1 MNYFELDGIT
11 TPISSLQFPELNTV
25 IDVKRDDLL
34 PFSFGGNKVRIA
46 LEFLRDMHEK
56 GKNCLIG
63 YGNPRSNLSRAIAN
77 FCASTGVPCKLIA
90 PSEEHGGFIETANSR
105 LVASFGTEVHR
116 CEKNAVAPAVDA
128 VMEQCRAEGL
138 EPYYIYGDRFG
149 RGNEATPVRAYA
161 KAYREIA
168 GKGYDYIFLA
178 TGTGMTQSGLLAGSV
193 ECGGKERIIGISVA
207 RSREKAEAVIAA
219 SLEAYFAE
227 QGTTF
232 EAHDRICVFDDRL
245 CGEYGLYDAEIET
258 TIDLCFRRYGLPLD
272 PTYTGKAF
280 SGMLDYIRRNE
291 LQKQKI
297 LFLHTGGTPLFFDY
311 LASKSEKNG
320 D

>member
-1 MNYFELDGIT
+1 MNYFNLDGIT
-11 TPISSLQFPELNTV
+11 TPITSLEFPELNTA

-46 LEFLRDMHEK
+46 LEFLNDMRTK

-63 YGNPRSNLSRAIAN
+63 YGNPRSNLSRALAN
-77 FCASTGVPCKLIA
+77 LCTSQNVSCKLLA

-116 CEKNAVAPAVDA
+116 CEKYEVAPAVDA

-149 RGNEATPVRAYA
+149 KGNEAVPVRAYA
-161 KAYREIA
+161 KAYHEIA
-168 GKGYDYIFLA
+168 DGNYDYIFLP

-193 ECGGKERIIGISVA
+193 ECGGKEHIIGLSVA
-207 RSREKAEAVIAA
+207 RSKEKAESVIAA
-219 SLEAYFAE
+219 SLDAYFAE
-227 QGTTF
+227 QGKTF
-232 EAHDRICVFDDRL
+232 TAQDRICVCDDWL
-245 CGEYGLYDAEIET
+245 CGEYGLYDSAIEQ
-258 TIDLCFRRYGLPLD
+258 TIDRVFRRYGLPLD

-280 SGMLDYIRRNE
+280 RAMLEFIRQNE
-291 LQKQKI
+291 IQNKKL